1 MKTEYLKQQSSLR
14 DLQKLIDNGLELRD
28 RRIMIDTGAE

>member
-1 MKTEYLKQQSSLR
+1 MKTEYLRQQSLR

-28 RRIMIDTGAE
+28 RRIIIDAGAE